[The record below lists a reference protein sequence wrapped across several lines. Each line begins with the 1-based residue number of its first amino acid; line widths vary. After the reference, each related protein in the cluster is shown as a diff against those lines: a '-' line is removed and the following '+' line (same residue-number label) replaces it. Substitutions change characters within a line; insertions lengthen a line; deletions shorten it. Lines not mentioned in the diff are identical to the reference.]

1 MPRGPG
7 HCRRCCARTLQVS
20 QAGTSTPRPHAGLG
34 DPTQTPVWEGMGR
47 CGGDTTTY
55 SRPNSNGGVIASKCL
70 QGACIKR
77 EGKGG
82 ALHHLRKK
90 QGGEA
95 GLGQFAP
102 PQLLGPGSSRD
113 PLAPCPG

>member
-1 MPRGPG
+1 M
-7 HCRRCCARTLQVS
+7 TY
-20 QAGTSTPRPHAGLG
+20 PRP
-34 DPTQTPVWEGMGR
+34 D
-47 CGGDTTTY
+47 
-55 SRPNSNGGVIASKCL
+55 SNGGVIASKCL

-95 GLGQFAP
+95 GLSQVAP
-102 PQLLGPGSSRD
+102 PPAAGARRQQRPPRTLPRLTGVGAGPRPPAFATRLVRANDGKSEAFKWLPNPPGNRD
-113 PLAPCPG
+113 